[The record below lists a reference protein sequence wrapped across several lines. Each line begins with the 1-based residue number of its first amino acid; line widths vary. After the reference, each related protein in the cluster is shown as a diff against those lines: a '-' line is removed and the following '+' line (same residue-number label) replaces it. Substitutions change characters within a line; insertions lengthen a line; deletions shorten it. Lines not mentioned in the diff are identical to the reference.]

1 MTRSQLTVALSG
13 LALAALFVA
22 PQLLPRAPIPQPVD
36 IVTPPTPVA
45 VSWVSTTPRPAPL
58 EPTPAPVSDPQT
70 LELTEPV
77 VQVLEVVTPRAPV
90 ASPPPKVSVL
100 EEVLPTPVHEP
111 EMTEQ
116 ELIEFWDDCPGCGMG

>member
-1 MTRSQLTVALSG
+1 
-13 LALAALFVA
+13 
-22 PQLLPRAPIPQPVD
+22 
-36 IVTPPTPVA
+36 
-45 VSWVSTTPRPAPL
+45 
-58 EPTPAPVSDPQT
+58 VSDPQT